1 MRSRTYFV
9 IALLLL
15 MLLNGCWSVG
25 PDYVRPEVQTPERW
39 RFEETEVRELAN
51 TAWWEQFNDPAL
63 KALVTEGLAQNRDV
77 RIATARVEEFFGR
90 YFSTRGDQ
98 FPFAGAGGSASR
110 QQVSELGPLGAAGL
124 NNPYSQYEVNLGAS
138 WEIDFWGKYRR
149 ASEAARAQMLAT
161 EEARRNVVLTLVAAI
176 ASTYVDLRTLD
187 KQLEITQQTAISRKA
202 SLDLFTM
209 RFARGITS
217 ELDLSQIQSQYED
230 AMARIPDYE
239 ATIART
245 ENALSILLGRNP
257 GPVQRGLTVDQL
269 ALPAIPAG
277 VPSDVLARR
286 PDILLAEQNL
296 IAANASIGVAKSAYF
311 PSISLT
317 AALGSVST
325 DLSDLFTGPAEVWN
339 LAAPISMPLFSAGRI
354 GGDVKAARAFQNQAL
369 EGYQQTIQNA
379 FRETEDALVGR
390 AKSSQR
396 LEALGRQLKALRNYA
411 RLARMRYEGGYT
423 SYLEVLDAERSLFNV
438 ELDYATAQDE
448 LFRRLIDIYK
458 AMGGGWVALAEQ
470 KIPVQPEKE
479 AGFIP

>member
-1 MRSRTYFV
+1 MRSRALFV
-9 IALLLL
+9 ILLL
-15 MLLNGCWSVG
+15 LLNGCWSVG
-25 PDYVRPEVQTPERW
+25 PDYVRPEVQTPATW
-39 RFEETEVRELAN
+39 RLEEKEVRDLAN

-63 KALVTEGLAQNRDV
+63 KALVTEGLAQNKDV

-98 FPFAGAGGSASR
+98 FPLADVAGSASR
-110 QQVSELGPLGAAGL
+110 QQVSERGPYGAAGL
-124 NNPYSQYEVNLGAS
+124 SNPYSQYEVSLGAA

-149 ASEAARAQMLAT
+149 ASEAARAQMLGT
-161 EEARRNVVLTLVAAI
+161 EEARRNVVLTLVTAI
-176 ASTYVDLRTLD
+176 AGAYVDLRTLD
-187 KQLEITQQTAISRKA
+187 KQLEITRQTAASRKA
-202 SLDLFTM
+202 TLELFNM
-209 RFARGITS
+209 RFSQGITS

-239 ATIART
+239 AAIART

-257 GPVQRGLTVDQL
+257 GPIARGLSIDQL
-269 ALPAIPAG
+269 VLPPVPAG

-286 PDILLAEQNL
+286 PDILLAEQSL
-296 IAANASIGVAKSAYF
+296 VAANASIGVAKSAYF

-325 DLSDLFTGPAEVWN
+325 DLSDLFTGPAETWGV
-339 LAAPISMPLFSAGRI
+339 AAPIYMPLFSAGRI
-354 GGDVKAARAFQNQAL
+354 GGQVKAAEAFQKQAL

-390 AKSSQR
+390 AKSFER
-396 LEALGRQLKALRNYA
+396 LAALGRQLKALRNYA
-411 RLARMRYEGGYT
+411 RLAQMRYDGGYT
-423 SYLEVLDAERSLFNV
+423 SYLEVLDADRSLFNV
-438 ELDYATAQDE
+438 ELAYTTAQDE

-458 AMGGGWVALAEQ
+458 AMGGGWVAKAEEM
-470 KIPVQPEKE
+470 IPVQPEKE

>member
-1 MRSRTYFV
+1 MRSRAFFV
-9 IALLLL
+9 ILLL
-15 MLLNGCWSVG
+15 LLNGCWSVG
-25 PDYVRPEVQTPERW
+25 PDYVRPEAQTPATW
-39 RFEETEVRELAN
+39 RFEEKEVRELAN

-63 KALVTEGLAQNRDV
+63 KALVAEGLAQNRDV

-98 FPFAGAGGSASR
+98 FPFASAGGSASR
-110 QQVSELGPLGAAGL
+110 QQVSERGPYGATGL
-124 NNPYSQYEVNLGAS
+124 DNPYSQYEVNLGAS

-149 ASEAARAQMLAT
+149 ASEAARAQLLAT
-161 EEARRNVVLTLVAAI
+161 EEARRNVVLTLVTAI
-176 ASTYVDLRTLD
+176 AGTYVDLRSLD
-187 KQLEITQQTAISRKA
+187 KQLEITRQTAASRKA
-202 SLDLFTM
+202 SLDLFSM
-209 RFARGITS
+209 RFKQGVTS
-217 ELDLSQIQSQYED
+217 ELDLSQIESQYED

-239 ATIART
+239 AAIART

-257 GPVQRGLTVDQL
+257 GPIARGLTIDQL
-269 ALPAIPAG
+269 VLPAVPAG

-317 AALGSVST
+317 AAFGSVST
-325 DLSDLFTGPAEVWN
+325 DLSDLFTGPAEAWS
-339 LAAPISMPLFSAGRI
+339 LAAPITLPIFSAGRI
-354 GGDVKAARAFQNQAL
+354 GGNVKAAEAFQRQAL

-379 FRETEDALVGR
+379 FRETEDALIGR
-390 AKSSQR
+390 AKSFER

-423 SYLEVLDAERSLFNV
+423 SYLEVLDAERSLFSV
-438 ELDYATAQDE
+438 ELAYATGQDE

-458 AMGGGWVALAEQ
+458 AMGGGWVALAEEQ
-470 KIPVQPEKE
+470 IPVKPEKE